1 MITQDQELQIET
13 YLRSRKLY
21 HELHLEIKDHFMSQI
36 SDEMANHD
44 IGFQEAF
51 LKTKSD
57 WAKELEMVRADLF
70 SFKKIARIEK
80 QVLKKRFR
88 KIIFSSAA
96 WSLLFIAF
104 FFISAEAFTVLQIIL
119 MGSWIGL
126 LGYSFLTKKIT
137 FSHYVAISFHPL
149 IIRNMLLSVA
159 LIFLIGFL
167 PVDFITTLTDMEIN
181 RFFLVYATFV
191 QLQILY
197 FKVKRI
203 NVLV

>member
-1 MITQDQELQIET
+1 MITQDHELQIET
-13 YLRSRKLY
+13 YLHSKKLY

-44 IGFQEAF
+44 IGFQETF

-96 WSLLFIAF
+96 WTLLFIAF
-104 FFISAEAFTVLQIIL
+104 FFMSAEISTFLQLVL
-119 MGSWIGL
+119 MGSWISL

-137 FSHYVAISFHPL
+137 FSHYIAISFHPL
-149 IIRNMLLSVA
+149 VIRNMLLSVA
-159 LIFLIGFL
+159 LVFFIGFI
-167 PVDFITTLTDMEIN
+167 PVDFITALTDMDIN
-181 RFFLVYATFV
+181 RFFLVYATLV

>member
-1 MITQDQELQIET
+1 MITQDHELQIET
-13 YLRSRKLY
+13 YLQSKKLY

-57 WAKELEMVRADLF
+57 WGKELEMVRADLF

-96 WSLLFIAF
+96 WTLLFIAF
-104 FFISAEAFTVLQIIL
+104 FFMSAEISTVLQLVL
-119 MGSWIGL
+119 MGSWISL

-137 FSHYVAISFHPL
+137 FSHYVAICFHPL
-149 IIRNMLLSVA
+149 VIRNILLSVA
-159 LIFLIGFL
+159 LVFLIGFI
-167 PVDFITTLTDMEIN
+167 PVDFITALTDVEIN
-181 RFFLVYATFV
+181 RFFLVYATLV

>member
-1 MITQDQELQIET
+1 MITQDHELQIET
-13 YLRSRKLY
+13 YLQSKKLY

-57 WAKELEMVRADLF
+57 WGKELEMRADLF

-96 WSLLFIAF
+96 WTLLFIAF
-104 FFISAEAFTVLQIIL
+104 FFMSAEISTVLQLVL
-119 MGSWIGL
+119 MGSWISL

-137 FSHYVAISFHPL
+137 FSHYVAICFHPL
-149 IIRNMLLSVA
+149 VIRNILLSVA
-159 LIFLIGFL
+159 LVFLVGFI
-167 PVDFITTLTDMEIN
+167 PVDFFTALTDVEIN
-181 RFFLVYATFV
+181 RFFLVYATLV

>member
-1 MITQDQELQIET
+1 MITQDHELQIET
-13 YLRSRKLY
+13 YLQSKKLY

-57 WAKELEMVRADLF
+57 WGKELEMVRADIF

-96 WSLLFIAF
+96 WTLLFIAF
-104 FFISAEAFTVLQIIL
+104 FFMSAEISTVLQLVL
-119 MGSWIGL
+119 MGSWISL

-137 FSHYVAISFHPL
+137 FSHYVAICFHPL
-149 IIRNMLLSVA
+149 VIRNILLSVA
-159 LIFLIGFL
+159 LVFLVGFI
-167 PVDFITTLTDMEIN
+167 PVDFITALTDVEIN
-181 RFFLVYATFV
+181 RFFLVYATLV